1 MTPSVSSTSMSTQK
15 NMDTLPIVNHRLV
28 DFDTSLYRR
37 QVEHFEYY
45 WGLQKGELDLDTP
58 LNHIQLR
65 SDMAKRL
72 DENEWT
78 IVPTKQTINTI
89 IALSDFNK
97 TADVHKRRRFTEVL
111 PDQEYEYDFVPLHLA
126 KRDRPSIFLKRGST
140 IRTINK
146 AYSKMPHIKS
156 RAHPLF
162 VVFHTDNDILSAYDS
177 LPQAKEERLS
187 GMTHAVLNRWLDSPP
202 IEFLVGPDVWAK
214 HRHPWSDDGSVARAQ
229 LSTCKPTPAK
239 KPARAVRKSTR
250 APSPQ
255 PKTPQARPS
264 VYDYARSPPP
274 CPNSPVLPRSSRA
287 SSSGS
292 SASDADVEFSAA
304 DLQDWLNSI
313 KPEPKPKRTF
323 PPSPRRDA
331 VLARY
336 RKEPA
341 RAPAN
346 ALRVSLLLVLGGLVA
361 EGSDGT
367 NREVYTSNDWATIV
381 HRTCL
386 WSSNPPEEAVADY
399 IDLVP

>member
-1 MTPSVSSTSMSTQK
+1 MAPSIPSTSMSTQE
-15 NMDTLPIVNHRLV
+15 NMDALPIVNYRLV

-58 LNHIQLR
+58 FNHIQLR

-78 IVPTKQTINTI
+78 IVPTKRTINAI

-111 PDQEYEYDFVPLHLA
+111 PEQEYEYDFVPLHITQG
-126 KRDRPSIFLKRGST
+126 DRPSMYLKRGST
-140 IRTINK
+140 TRTINK
-146 AYSKMPHIKS
+146 AYSKMPRIKS

-162 VVFHTDNDILSAYDS
+162 VVFRTDRDILSAYYTISKSKKD
-177 LPQAKEERLS
+177 RLRD
-187 GMTHAVLNRWLDSPP
+187 MTHAVLFRWQDCPP

-229 LSTCKPTPAK
+229 LSTCKPPPAK

-255 PKTPQARPS
+255 HKTPQARPS
-264 VYDYARSPPP
+264 VYDYARRPPP
-274 CPNSPVLPRSSRA
+274 CPNSPVLPRSTRA

-304 DLQDWLNSI
+304 DLQDWLNSV
-313 KPEPKPKRTF
+313 KPEPKPKRAF
-323 PPSPRRDA
+323 PSSPRRDA

-341 RAPAN
+341 RSPAN